1 MARNEI
7 TRLFDQLESM
17 SVGFGPLFK
26 DFTAPTS
33 TYPPHNI
40 VSIDDNTF
48 IIELAIAGFKK
59 EEISL
64 EEFQG
69 RVTVK
74 GVKEETEGDNY
85 VYRGIAKRSFSRT
98 FRVAEYFKVTSAV
111 QEDGLLSITFVKD
124 VPEASKPKL
133 IAIK

>member
-7 TRLFDQLESM
+7 TRMFDQLESM

-26 DFTAPTS
+26 DFTSPTPS
-33 TYPPHNI
+33 YPPHNI

-48 IIELAIAGFKK
+48 VIELAVAGFKK
-59 EEISL
+59 DEISL

-69 RVTVK
+69 SVTVK
-74 GVKEETEGDNY
+74 GVKEETKCNNY
-85 VYRGIAKRSFSRT
+85 IYRGIAKRSFSRT
-98 FRVAEYFKVTSAV
+98 FRVAEYFKVTSAI

-124 VPEASKPKL
+124 IPEASRPKL
-133 IAIK
+133 ITIK